1 MNYGIKLW
9 LKFMQVI
16 APHRLSPKYK
26 LCLKR
31 LKSQAQQHSYN
42 RNGSA
47 KRHPKKLHARQV
59 LKGKQSCVTPSWNA
73 HVATPYVSSFSS
85 LISR

>member
-16 APHRLSPKYK
+16 APPRLSPKYK

-31 LKSQAQQHSYN
+31 LKSQAQQHPYN

-47 KRHPKKLHARQV
+47 KRHPKNCMQDKLSR
-59 LKGKQSCVTPSWNA
+59 
-73 HVATPYVSSFSS
+73 VS
-85 LISR
+85 RAA